1 MNKGTQIV
9 KTRIITNKYLG
20 NCKICAKEIEIG
32 SHVQYVKWAGIF
44 CIEHELTTEDIR
56 KFRQES
62 ADKKAE
68 RLNNKASRLERMA
81 NEKQAGFDKYRG
93 DIAFLTQPGHI
104 PFRRKLIDRYD
115 KGIELR
121 NEAEK
126 AKERAESIS
135 NSIRVKGD
143 AERKHQAKRDFMT
156 TNVKIGD
163 KVNWMHTK
171 ELEVLKINKKTFTLK
186 GDFGKF
192 TADKCLC
199 SLIK

>member
-1 MNKGTQIV
+1 MNGTQKFEARTIQ
-9 KTRIITNKYLG
+9 NKYVG
-20 NCKICAKEIEIG
+20 NCKICEKEIPIG
-32 SHVQYVKWAGIF
+32 TEVQYVKWAGIF
-44 CIEHELTTEDIR
+44 CLNHVLTTEDIR
-56 KFRQES
+56 KYRQER
-62 ADKKAE
+62 ADKKANRLIGKAE
-68 RLNNKASRLERMA
+68 RLGKIAD
-81 NEKQAGFDKYRG
+81 EKQSGFDKFRG
-93 DIAFLTQPGHI
+93 DTAFLTQPGHI

-126 AKERAESIS
+126 AREKAESIS
-135 NSIRVKGD
+135 SSVRVKGD
-143 AERKHQAKRDFMT
+143 AEKRYQVKRDFMT
-156 TNVKIGD
+156 INVKVGD

-171 ELEVLKINKKTFTLK
+171 ELEILKVNKKTFTLK